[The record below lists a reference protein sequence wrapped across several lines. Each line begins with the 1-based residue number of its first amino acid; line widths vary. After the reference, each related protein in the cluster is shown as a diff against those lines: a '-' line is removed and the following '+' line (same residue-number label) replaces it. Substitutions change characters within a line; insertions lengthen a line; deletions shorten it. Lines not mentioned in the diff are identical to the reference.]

1 MNEKKKVIGR
11 LDICFLSTCYDNW
24 ALSTSSPIYD
34 IEEGK
39 RKYFEA
45 VENEKCVD
53 DYEQPAKVHL
63 WIYSRGK
70 SPRKTIAKNYEGE
83 AE

>member
-1 MNEKKKVIGR
+1 MSEKKKVIGR
-11 LDICFLSTCYDNW
+11 LDICYLSTGYFDI
-24 ALSTSSPIYD
+24 ALSTSSPIFD

-39 RKYFEA
+39 RNYFEA
-45 VENEKCVD
+45 VENYKCVD
-53 DYEQPAKVHL
+53 DREKPAKVHL
-63 WIYSRGK
+63 WLYGKGK